1 MAKSNFTPI
10 GVLAVTTVILALFA
24 GCSVGPDYV
33 RPVLKPPQNYKEI
46 DGWRMAQP
54 QDNIIRGPWW
64 EIFNEPELNALEEQV
79 DVSNQNI
86 VAAEAN
92 FREAQALVREAR
104 ANYFPTITIGVGV
117 TNSSRSTTIT
127 SGSSGGRSSSTSTT
141 TGGASSVRTAPTQ
154 YSLPIDVSWELDVW
168 GRIRRQ
174 VESSQAGAQASAADL
189 QNAKLSAQTQL
200 AQDYF
205 QLRALDAEKRLLDD
219 TAADY
224 QKSVELTRNQYAAG
238 IVSRADVLQAETQL
252 KTTQAQAI
260 DTGVQRAQVEH
271 AIALLIGKTPGEVSV
286 SVLPLSTQPPPVP
299 VGLPS
304 ELLERRPDIAAA
316 ERRVAQANA
325 LIGVAEAAYF
335 PTVSLGASG
344 GFESTSLGKWISAP
358 SRFWSVGPTITETV
372 FDGGKRAAQTDQA
385 RATYDSSVAL
395 YRETVL
401 TGFQQVEDNIAALR
415 ILENEAQVQDEA
427 VKSAQQTVTIVNN
440 QYRAGIVN
448 YLNVVVVQAAALSNE
463 RTAINILGNRL
474 NATVLLIK
482 ALGGGWNASQLP

>member
-1 MAKSNFTPI
+1 
-10 GVLAVTTVILALFA
+10 V
-24 GCSVGPDYV
+24 
-33 RPVLKPPQNYKEI
+33 
-46 DGWRMAQP
+46 
-54 QDNIIRGPWW
+54 
-64 EIFNEPELNALEEQV
+64 
-79 DVSNQNI
+79 
-86 VAAEAN
+86 
-92 FREAQALVREAR
+92 
-104 ANYFPTITIGVGV
+104 
-117 TNSSRSTTIT
+117 
-127 SGSSGGRSSSTSTT
+127 
-141 TGGASSVRTAPTQ
+141 
-154 YSLPIDVSWELDVW
+154 DVSWELDVW

-174 VESSQAGAQASAADL
+174 VESSQAGAQASAGDL
-189 QNAKLSAQTQL
+189 QNAKLSAQTEL

-205 QLRALDAEKRLLDD
+205 QLRALDAQKRLLDD
-219 TAADY
+219 TVADF
-224 QKSVELTRNQYAAG
+224 QKSLDLTRNQYAAG

-260 DTGVQRAQVEH
+260 DVGVQRAQFEH
-271 AIALLIGKTPGEVSV
+271 AIALLIGKTPAEVSV
-286 SVLPLSTQPPPVP
+286 SVLPLSTQPPPIP
-299 VGLPS
+299 LGLPS

-344 GFESTSLGKWISAP
+344 GFESTSFAQWISAP

-372 FDGGKRAAQTDQA
+372 FDGGLRRAQTDQA
-385 RATYDSSVAL
+385 RAVYDNSVAL

-427 VKSAQQTVTIVNN
+427 VKSAQQTVAVINN

-448 YLNVVVVQAAALSNE
+448 YLSVIVLQNAALNNE

-474 NATVLLIK
+474 NASVLLIK

>member
-1 MAKSNFTPI
+1 MGEKSGANF
-10 GVLAVTTVILALFA
+10 GVIAALMVFVFLA
-24 GCSVGPDYV
+24 GCTVGPNYV
-33 RPVLKPPQNYKEI
+33 RPEFKAPANYKEI
-46 DGWRMAQP
+46 DGWKVAQP
-54 QDNIIRGPWW
+54 KDNVIRGAWW
-64 EIFNEPELNALEEQV
+64 ETFNEPELNALEQQV
-79 DVSNQNI
+79 EVSNQNI

-92 FREAQALVREAR
+92 FRQAQALVQQAR
-104 ANYFPTITIGVGV
+104 ANYFPTITVGVGV
-117 TNSSRSTTIT
+117 NNSSRSTTIMG
-127 SGSSGGRSSSTSTT
+127 GST
-141 TGGASSVRTAPTQ
+141 VRTTPTQ
-154 YSLPIDVSWELDVW
+154 YSLPIDVSWEIDVW

-189 QNAKLSAQTQL
+189 QNAKLSAQNEL

-205 QLRALDAEKRLLDD
+205 QLRTLDAQKRLLDD

-224 QKSVELTRNQYAAG
+224 QKSLDLTRNQYAAG
-238 IVSRADVLQAETQL
+238 VVSRADVLQAETQL
-252 KTTQAQAI
+252 KTTQAQAV
-260 DTGVQRAQVEH
+260 DVGVQRAQVEH
-271 AIALLIGKTPGEVSV
+271 AIALLIGKTPAEVSV
-286 SVLPLSTQPPPVP
+286 PVLPLPLTTQPPPIP
-299 VGLPS
+299 MGLPS

-344 GFESTSLGKWISAP
+344 GFQSTSFARWISAP
-358 SRFWSVGPTITETV
+358 SRFWSVGPTVTETV
-372 FDGGKRAAQTDQA
+372 FDGGLRAAQTAEA
-385 RATYDSSVAL
+385 RAVYDSSVAL
-395 YRETVL
+395 YRQTVL
-401 TGFQQVEDNIAALR
+401 TGLQQVEDNIAAMR

-448 YLNVVVVQAAALSNE
+448 YLNVVVVQAAALNNE

-474 NATVLLIK
+474 NASVLLIK

>member
-1 MAKSNFTPI
+1 MGKESNHASV
-10 GVLAVTTVILALFA
+10 GILAAATMTFLFVA
-24 GCSVGPDYV
+24 GCTVGPNYV
-33 RPVLKPPQNYKEI
+33 RPGLKPPANYKEI
-46 DGWRMAQP
+46 DGWQMAQP
-54 QDNIIRGPWW
+54 KDNVIRGPWW
-64 EIFNEPELNALEEQV
+64 EIFNEPELNTLEEQV

-86 VAAEAN
+86 VAAEAA

-104 ANYFPTITIGVGV
+104 ANYFPTITIGIGV
-117 TNSSRSTTIT
+117 TNSSRSTTLT
-127 SGSSGGRSSSTSTT
+127 GGSSGGRSGGSST
-141 TGGASSVRTAPTQ
+141 VRTAPTQ
-154 YSLPIDVSWELDVW
+154 YSLPVDVSWEIDVW

-189 QNAKLSAQTQL
+189 QNAKLSAQTQV

-205 QLRALDAEKRLLDD
+205 QLRTLDAEKRLLDD

-260 DTGVQRAQVEH
+260 DVGVQRAQVEH
-271 AIALLIGKTPGEVSV
+271 AIALLIGKTPAEVSV

-344 GFESTSLGKWISAP
+344 GFESTSFAQWISAP

-372 FDGGKRAAQTDQA
+372 FDGGLRRAQTDQA

-415 ILENEAQVQDEA
+415 ILGNEAQVQDEA
-427 VKSAQQTVTIVNN
+427 VKSAQQTVTVLNN

-482 ALGGGWNASQLP
+482 ALGGAWNASQLP